1 MEVEIG
7 KAGAPETPASC
18 MGEAFLR
25 PVTDLM
31 VFNGI
36 EAISSE
42 RYVCGFG
49 SHLHVTIAPFAG
61 APKPIKNQ
69 GVLVKDSLA
78 KILSA
83 ANITRVVIKMTDS
96 DMDEVKKSWDNAVR
110 EADAAN
116 GGSGQDFSGA
126 SDIGG
131 AK

>member
-1 MEVEIG
+1 MEVKIG

-36 EAISSE
+36 EAISYE
-42 RYVCGFG
+42 RYSCGFG
-49 SHLHVTIAPFAG
+49 SHLHVTIAPFAD
-61 APKPIKNQ
+61 APKPIRNQ

-83 ANITRVVIKMTDS
+83 ANITRVVIKMTDT
-96 DMDEVKKSWDNAVR
+96 DLEEAKKSWGDAVK
-110 EADAAN
+110 ESDAAN
-116 GGSGQDFSGA
+116 GWPAQEPSDDQDGPE
-126 SDIGG
+126 